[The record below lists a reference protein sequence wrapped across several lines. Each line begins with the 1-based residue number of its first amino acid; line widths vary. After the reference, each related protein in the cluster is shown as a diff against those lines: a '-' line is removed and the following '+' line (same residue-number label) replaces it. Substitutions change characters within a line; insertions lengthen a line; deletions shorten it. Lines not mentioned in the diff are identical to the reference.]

1 MVYGRD
7 VIGRLP
13 GALVVGDALGLGGA
27 GGLGGESEDHQGDD
41 VGYHVVDVERQ
52 VYGGQERVLL

>member
-27 GGLGGESEDHQGDD
+27 GGLGGEGEDHQGDD
-41 VGYHVVDVERQ
+41 VGHHVVDVERQ
-52 VYGGQERVLL
+52 V